1 MKNKL
6 KVYRAINEVTQA
18 ELAEA
23 VGVTNWTISQLEL
36 NNYAPSVTLALRIA
50 KVLNTTVHDIFFL
63 DEDYVPVNNPYLKKN
78 KDPEN

>member
-78 KDPEN
+78 KDLEN